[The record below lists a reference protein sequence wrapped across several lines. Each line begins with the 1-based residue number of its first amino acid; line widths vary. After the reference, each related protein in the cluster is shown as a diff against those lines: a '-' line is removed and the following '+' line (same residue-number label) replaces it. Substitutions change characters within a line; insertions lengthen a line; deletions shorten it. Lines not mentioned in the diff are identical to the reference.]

1 MTRPPWWFTWALLFP
16 AVAQAYTGGPK
27 LVDVLGWDVGA
38 HRVYF
43 HSIPHDESY
52 SFGAV
57 YHFDLAGKTPEK
69 QRKVAWS
76 VGDADVRDP
85 DQQRRLRSLRSGL
98 TPLAPSPEA
107 CLGWGVD
114 IVHADSI
121 DSPPGARIARYRMRL
136 SIYDGPRFEFTGY
149 HRPDACLKNVYVIPG
164 RKERLYIV
172 AFRGN
177 AYDIAETQV
186 AVLVPQLTDGTI
198 QVVWEPDK

>member
-1 MTRPPWWFTWALLFP
+1 
-16 AVAQAYTGGPK
+16 
-27 LVDVLGWDVGA
+27 VDILGWAARV
-38 HRVYF
+38 HRVYV
-43 HSIPHDESY
+43 HTIPVNESY
-52 SFGAV
+52 TFGAV
-57 YHFDLAGKTPEK
+57 YYFDLAGDTPEK
-69 QRKVAWS
+69 RRQLEWS
-76 VGDADVRDP
+76 VGDADKNDA
-85 DQQRRLRSLRSGL
+85 DHTRRLKSLRSGL
-98 TPLAPSPEA
+98 IPLAPSPES

-114 IVHADSI
+114 VVSADSI
-121 DSPPGARIARYRMRL
+121 ASPSRDQLARYKMRL
-136 SIYDGPRFEFTGY
+136 KIYDGPRFEFTGY